1 VVRAI
6 VRTGLLLA
14 VNAVALIVA
23 SIFLKGFGINVTGF
37 LVALLIFTACVALL
51 TPFFV
56 SRLERRRGLAVMGLT
71 LVATLLSLIITD
83 ILSDGFDI
91 SGMAW
96 LWTTLIVWGASALAP
111 VILPFFGLRR
121 YYEKRDDRR

>member
-1 VVRAI
+1 MVRAI
-6 VRTGLLLA
+6 VRLGLLLA

-23 SIFLKGFGINVTGF
+23 SIFLKGFRINVTGF

-56 SRLERRRGLAVMGLT
+56 SRLERRRGLAVAGLA
-71 LVATLLSLIITD
+71 LVATLVSLIITD
-83 ILSDGFDI
+83 ILSDGFHI
-91 SGMAW
+91 SGAAW

-111 VILPFFGLRR
+111 FVLSFFGLRR
-121 YYEKRDDRR
+121 FYEKRDDRR